1 VRIRSGP
8 EHLARV
14 IGSALEP
21 RHGVRVVA
29 ARDARALTGEGVD
42 LLLVGAPTQ
51 MFGRRLLVRSFLD
64 GLKRHGFTGLPAA
77 AFDTRMGT
85 PTQKNAAEAEV
96 IAKGLQAASC
106 RLVVPPE
113 SFLVAGF
120 EGTER
125 LSRNERVGLLIH
137 RQLDKRLSA
146 LGVGLYRL
154 TRGAITRP
162 WKVDALL
169 LAYAIG
175 KRDAMQEQL
184 S

>member
-1 VRIRSGP
+1 MNVLVVYASQFGNTER
-8 EHLARV
+8 LARV
-14 IGSALEP
+14 VGAALEP
-21 RHGVRVVA
+21 RHQVRVVR

-64 GLKRHGFTGLPAA
+64 GLPSHGFGGVAAA

-85 PTQKNAAEAEV
+85 PTQKNAAESEV
-96 IAKGLQAASC
+96 IADRLQAAGG

-120 EGTER
+120 TGPLVDGEEER
-125 LSRNERVGLLIH
+125 ATSW
-137 RQLDKRLSA
+137 A
-146 LGVGLYRL
+146 LGVAEH
-154 TRGAITRP
+154 TAVTPEGA
-162 WKVDALL
+162 
-169 LAYAIG
+169 
-175 KRDAMQEQL
+175 M